1 MSFQRCRNAAV
12 LMTGPPREEFN
23 LETMT
28 HAPRRTRGAPA
39 ISAQKLKRML
49 HDGGEIAV
57 LDVREEGLFAKRHM
71 LLACTAPLSQLELRA
86 PLLAPRRS
94 ARVVLVDD
102 DDGLA
107 QRAHDVLTRNGYA
120 DVS

>member
-1 MSFQRCRNAAV
+1 MDA
-12 LMTGPPREEFN
+12 P
-23 LETMT
+23 T
-28 HAPRRTRGAPA
+28 HAMRRTRGAPA
-39 ISAQKLKRML
+39 VSAQKLKRML

-57 LDVREEGLFAKRHM
+57 LDVREEGMFAKRHM

-86 PLLAPRRS
+86 PLLVPRRS

-107 QRAHDVLTRNGYA
+107 QRATDVLIRNGYT
-120 DVS
+120 DVAVLTGGVAAWAAGIKR